1 VDAAGKPRRSRLVLR
16 LSRPASVSV
25 RIKGAKTH
33 LHFSLGRRPA
43 GRSTVD
49 LRAKLAHHPLAPG
62 RYRAVLSATA
72 AGESAHRA
80 FGFRVKEF
88 DGR

>member
-1 VDAAGKPRRSRLVLR
+1 
-16 LSRPASVSV
+16 
-25 RIKGAKTH
+25 
-33 LHFSLGRRPA
+33 
-43 GRSTVD
+43 VD

>member
-1 VDAAGKPRRSRLVLR
+1 
-16 LSRPASVSV
+16 
-25 RIKGAKTH
+25 
-33 LHFSLGRRPA
+33 
-43 GRSTVD
+43 VD
-49 LRAKLAHHPLAPG
+49 LRAKLAHRPLPPG

-72 AGESAHRA
+72 AGESAHRT